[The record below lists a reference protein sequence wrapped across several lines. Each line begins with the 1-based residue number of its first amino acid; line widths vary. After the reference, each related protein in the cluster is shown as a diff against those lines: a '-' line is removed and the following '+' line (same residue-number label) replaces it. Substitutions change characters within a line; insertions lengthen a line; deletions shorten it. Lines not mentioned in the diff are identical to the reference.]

1 MNKKFKEKFLR
12 GSAATSIGQAS
23 SMVFHFV
30 SIMILTR
37 VIAKADFGI
46 YALILVINN
55 MFLILSSFGLDVTL
69 VKFIASDSD
78 EGKGSVFTKILFLKL
93 SSLLLF
99 VAVFLIAGKFFLP
112 LFDEKI
118 SEFLF
123 LIPILFFLGSFRDLF
138 FKVLQGLGYFKKYA
152 LTQIVSAVSRL
163 LLIVFFLTQDLLNL
177 RNLVYLEIFTTG
189 VVLIVLLFLV
199 PFKRL
204 VQREEN
210 NVGIKT
216 ILNFS
221 IPIYFNNMF
230 TFLYGRVNLFIIGAL
245 MSPVSVAYYDVGAK
259 VSEAL
264 KKMLNS
270 FILVFFPNLSNLF
283 SKGDKASAAE
293 LINKSLNVISLLL
306 ATATLFSFLFR
317 DEIMILLF
325 SEKYAESSLVFSLLM
340 LNLTFRSLANILG
353 YSNLSAGHPKV
364 PMKVNIVC
372 SAVSLSGSF
381 LMIPHFGYVG
391 AAYSLIF
398 MNALAQ
404 ALYILYLN
412 KIELKISIL
421 RYTKPVIFLFITVVI
436 YLVLNID
443 SISIRI
449 IFMSIYLILNW
460 IFIPEFKTLLITI
473 LGFIRK
479 RKSK

>member
-1 MNKKFKEKFLR
+1 MDKKFKEKFLR

-37 VIAKADFGI
+37 VIPRADFGI

-55 MFLILSSFGLDVTL
+55 MFLILSSMGLDVTL
-69 VKFIASDSD
+69 VKFISSDSEED
-78 EGKGSVFTKILFLKL
+78 KGSVFIKILLLKL
-93 SSLLLF
+93 LSLLFF
-99 VAVFLIAGKFFLP
+99 VTVFLIAGKFFLP

-118 SEFLF
+118 LEFLF
-123 LIPILFFLGSFRDLF
+123 FIPILFFLGSFRDLF
-138 FKVLQGLGYFKKYA
+138 FKVLQGLSYFKKYA

-163 LLIVFFLTQDLLNL
+163 LLIIVFLTQEQLNL
-177 RNLVYLEIFTTG
+177 GNLIFLEIFTAG
-189 VVLIVLLFLV
+189 AVLIVLLFLV
-199 PFKRL
+199 PFKL
-204 VQREEN
+204 IVHREMN
-210 NVGIKT
+210 NVGFKT

-230 TFLYGRVNLFIIGAL
+230 SFLYGRVNLFIIGAL
-245 MSPVSVAYYDVGAK
+245 MNPVSVAYYDVGAK
-259 VSEAL
+259 FSEAL

-317 DEIMILLF
+317 NEIMILLF
-325 SEKYAESSLVFSLLM
+325 SEKYAESSLVFSMLM

-372 SAVSLSGSF
+372 SVVSLSGSF
-381 LMIPHFGYVG
+381 LMIPQFGYVG
-391 AAYSLIF
+391 AAYSLII

-412 KIELKISIL
+412 KIELKINIFS
-421 RYTKPVIFLFITVVI
+421 YTKPVLYLFITVVL
-436 YLVLNID
+436 YLLLNID

-449 IFMSIYLILNW
+449 IFIAFYLILNW
-460 IFIPEFKTLLITI
+460 IFVTEFKTLLITI
-473 LGFIRK
+473 LDFL
-479 RKSK
+479 RKSKS